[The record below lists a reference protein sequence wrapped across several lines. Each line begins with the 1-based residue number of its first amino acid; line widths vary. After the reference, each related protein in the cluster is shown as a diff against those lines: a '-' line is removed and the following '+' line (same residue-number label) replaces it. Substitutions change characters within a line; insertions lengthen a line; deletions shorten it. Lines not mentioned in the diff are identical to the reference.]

1 MLADNRELTMCAR
14 ATVRAIT
21 RPRKCAAAV
30 ACASDVTSNQLCIVH
45 AILAHID
52 RDSALPADAR
62 LAQSHILAKLRG
74 YQAQD
79 APRSSAPTA
88 PSAPSAPTPPI
99 TLHQC
104 CTLLADHQ
112 LQCTF
117 CHRPLLLLYSL
128 AYEGAQW
135 TLDRIDNS
143 LGHTLQNV
151 LPACLTC
158 NLRRRRQSHHRF
170 ALKKTTYIV
179 HRNP

>member
-1 MLADNRELTMCAR
+1 MHHRVTAR
-14 ATVRAIT
+14 KHT
-21 RPRKCAAAV
+21 RPRVCTGQTRWPAAIAHDQSDLL
-30 ACASDVTSNQLCIVH
+30 ASV
-45 AILAHID
+45 LAATPD
-52 RDSALPADAR
+52 APPADVR

-79 APRSSAPTA
+79 AHRNPSSSSSSQPL
-88 PSAPSAPTPPI
+88 
-99 TLHQC
+99 TLQEC
-104 CTLLADHQ
+104 CTLLAEHQ

-117 CHRPLLLLYSL
+117 CHRPLLLLYPL

-179 HRNP
+179 HRAP